1 MIVRLM
7 GGLGNQ
13 MFQYAMGKCMAEKR
27 KEALFLDSFSYF
39 RDRKRVCEIDSFQ
52 IKAKKPNFIYV
63 MYYNFLYYFKLTRNK
78 KICREKEDFKY
89 QELNRV
95 TAQYFIGSWQHEGY
109 LRGIK
114 DELRKEFVFKENL
127 EKEMQRKGE
136 YISGEAVAVH
146 IRRGDYLQCAEYAV
160 QDMRYYT
167 AAMDYICQK
176 LRNPKFYVFSD
187 DISWCEEQF
196 DKKENVIFVSGNTGK
211 EDFFMMRKCKHFI
224 ISNSTYSW
232 WAAWL
237 ADDGA
242 IKVAP
247 AKWFQDEDVN
257 HKVLSALLTDF
268 YVINSSTD

>member
-27 KEALFLDSFSYF
+27 KEVLFLDSFSYF